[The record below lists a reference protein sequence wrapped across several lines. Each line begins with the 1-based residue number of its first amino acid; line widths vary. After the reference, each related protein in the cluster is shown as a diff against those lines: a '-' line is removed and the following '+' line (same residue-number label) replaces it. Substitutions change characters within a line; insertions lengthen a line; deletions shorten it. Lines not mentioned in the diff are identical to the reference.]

1 MKIAKYTEVRSTI
14 TALTGLKIGGTK
26 ETAGIGE
33 TDNPI
38 IRHPITRLP
47 YIPGSSLK
55 GKLCS
60 LLELKYSQNT
70 QNSGNPCDCA
80 ECDICALFGSGI
92 KRNKTAES
100 LLQKLGPT
108 RLVFR
113 DALLNVESRDEL
125 KELPGAFVEVK
136 SEIAMNRKTGA
147 TKTGSLRQQ
156 ERVPEGTSFD
166 FDFTLRLF
174 DEDLKKDG
182 NNPSRAEIYLD
193 LLAEGFEMLEKDY
206 LGGCGTRGYGRV
218 EISSCE
224 DEPRP
229 LHEYLRDPQI
239 RKQILS

>member
-1 MKIAKYTEVRSTI
+1 MKIKKHAEVRGTI

-26 ETAGIGE
+26 ETAGVGE

-55 GKLCS
+55 GKLRS
-60 LLELKYSQNT
+60 LLELKHSHRT
-70 QNSGNPCDCA
+70 QSTGSPCDCT
-80 ECDICALFGSGI
+80 ECEICALFGSAI
-92 KRNKTAES
+92 RRNREAES
-100 LLQKLGPT
+100 KLQGLGPS
-108 RLVFR
+108 RLIFR
-113 DALLNVESRDEL
+113 DAPLNLTSRDEL

-136 SEIAMNRKTGA
+136 SEIAMDRKTGG

-166 FDFTLRLF
+166 FDLTLRLF
-174 DEDLKKDG
+174 DEDFSR
-182 NNPSRAEIYLD
+182 NRAEKYLD

-218 EISSCE
+218 QISS
-224 DEPRP
+224 DEENPRAM
-229 LHEYLRDPQI
+229 HEYLRDPEI
-239 RKQILS
+239 RRQILS